1 MPARSLATLIG
12 LSAILMWSM
21 LGLLAAAAG
30 PVPPFLLNMLAF
42 GVSGIGAVGV
52 LAWRGELGALRQP
65 ARVWAIGVAGLFGFH
80 FFYFTSLSLAPK
92 VEANLI
98 NYTWPLLIVLFS
110 GLLPGERLRW
120 HHVAGALLGLLGAA
134 AIVTKGAGFTVAPE
148 HALGYG
154 AAIVSAVIWATYS
167 VVSRRLGG
175 VPTATVAGFCLATAI
190 LSGLCHAALETTVW
204 PADASAWA
212 AVLALGAFPV
222 GLAFFVWD
230 HGVKRGDIQVLG
242 AASYLSPLLS
252 TLFLI
257 LAGYG
262 SFTVVVAVAA
272 LAITAGA
279 LLASSDILFAARA
292 KSGETDDVSDRA
304 A

>member
-1 MPARSLATLIG
+1 MRERSLATLIG
-12 LSAILMWSM
+12 LSAVLMWSM

-42 GVSGIGAVGV
+42 GLSGIGAMAA
-52 LAWRGELGALRQP
+52 LAWRGELAALKQP

-120 HHVAGALLGLLGAA
+120 HHVAGAALGLLGAA
-134 AIVTKGAGFTVAPE
+134 LIVTKGTGLTIAPE
-148 HALGYG
+148 HALGYA
-154 AAIVSAVIWATYS
+154 AAIVSAVIWASYS
-167 VVSRRLGG
+167 VASRRLGT
-175 VPTATVAGFCLATAI
+175 VPTATVAGFCFATAV
-190 LSGLCHAALETTVW
+190 LSGLCHMALETTVW
-204 PADASAWA
+204 PAGAGAWA
-212 AVLALGAFPV
+212 AVVGLGVFPV

-262 SFTVVVAVAA
+262 SFTWIVGLAA
-272 LAITAGA
+272 LAITSGA
-279 LLASSDILFAARA
+279 LLASSDILLSSRPRKAGA
-292 KSGETDDVSDRA
+292 DNLSDHLA
-304 A
+304 